1 MRAVIIIF
9 LLFVICSCSDKRV
22 SIDDISYVKINTWI
36 WDKGFKIGQGEFISF
51 DSDSSV
57 FQLKNDTIYYRT
69 IPKAIIRKIERKYY
83 ELIVSSIDGKTSGVY
98 INIEEFTR

>member
-22 SIDDISYVKINTWI
+22 SIDDISYIKINTWI

-51 DSDSSV
+51 DIDSSV

-69 IPKAIIRKIERKYY
+69 IPKAKHQKNRKKI
-83 ELIVSSIDGKTSGVY
+83 S
-98 INIEEFTR
+98 